1 MTEWPDEDYTYPLPD
16 VSQYS
21 EEEARR
27 LRTKGMQFAV
37 FGDRKQIESD
47 EEFEVCITLHA
58 LWNWHRHTDNKY
70 HDEIMKSDVVHNRF
84 LWYHGRRLKALREK
98 HLQPLIK
105 ELVKEARHGPMFDGA
120 FMYCL
125 DWEFFYRNYPC
136 EDSIYGDNAVY
147 CTHVYAEDDV
157 SILGFGCGQDL
168 PVSGMVNERVDTSHC
183 PSLLELSCTVE
194 QSPDLSGNPLLKRLE
209 CNYSRFE
216 TLDLSHNPALEVL
229 SCWSCR
235 NLTKLNLS
243 RNAALRELDISFSG
257 VKKLGLSNRSSLQW
271 VNYQHSHLDAKSEE
285 YLLRIIRQNGGKVH
299 GWEDMN
305 ENYKR

>member
-1 MTEWPDEDYTYPLPD
+1 MKGNMATNGIYLHSRWYGSFSVTVPMGCSLVVEWGDGGVEHR
-16 VSQYS
+16 VSM
-21 EEEARR
+21 
-27 LRTKGMQFAV
+27 G
-37 FGDRKQIESD
+37 G
-47 EEFEVCITLHA
+47 
-58 LWNWHRHTDNKY
+58 
-70 HDEIMKSDVVHNRF
+70 
-84 LWYHGRRLKALREK
+84 
-98 HLQPLIK
+98 
-105 ELVKEARHGPMFDGA
+105 
-120 FMYCL
+120 
-125 DWEFFYRNYPC
+125 WEFFYRNYPC